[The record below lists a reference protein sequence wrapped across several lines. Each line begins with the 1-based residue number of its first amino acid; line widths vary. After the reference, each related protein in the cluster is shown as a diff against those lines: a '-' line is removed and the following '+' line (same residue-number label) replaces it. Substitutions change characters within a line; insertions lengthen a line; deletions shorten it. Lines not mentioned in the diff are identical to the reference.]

1 MGKIKGK
8 KVYNNNNSKNNYNN
22 NHVKTTMGE
31 SAMKKNNRDKR
42 YIYVLKR
49 CKELFYELNRL
60 LFMMNF

>member
-31 SAMKKNNRDKR
+31 SAMKKK
-42 YIYVLKR
+42 
-49 CKELFYELNRL
+49 
-60 LFMMNF
+60 